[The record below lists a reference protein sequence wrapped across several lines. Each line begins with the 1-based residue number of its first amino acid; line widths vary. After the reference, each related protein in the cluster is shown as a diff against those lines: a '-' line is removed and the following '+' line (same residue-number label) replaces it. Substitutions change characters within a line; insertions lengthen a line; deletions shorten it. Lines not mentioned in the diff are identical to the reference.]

1 MGTASYTTRRS
12 SIFGPCLARP
22 ARWPRRPQKDFA
34 TSGRPLPNLSLAVN
48 YYFSHRYNPTGYHI
62 FNAWVHIA
70 NAFLL
75 WAIVRRTLRLD
86 FFAGRFE
93 NVAEPLA
100 IVVALL
106 WAVHPLQI
114 DAVQYIT
121 QRTELMMGF
130 CYLLVLLAS
139 LHYWIAATRVRCRRM
154 AHAGGADLRGWRGV
168 QGGDGLGAGHDSA
181 LRTHV
186 HRRIVPPVTP
196 SELAALRR
204 TNVGLGHDSVLECR
218 RGAL

>member
-1 MGTASYTTRRS
+1 MGDRA
-12 SIFGPCLARP
+12 AHV
-22 ARWPRRPQKDFA
+22 W
-34 TSGRPLPNLSLAVN
+34 
-48 YYFSHRYNPTGYHI
+48 
-62 FNAWVHIA
+62 
-70 NAFLL
+70 
-75 WAIVRRTLRLD
+75 LD

-139 LHYWIAATRVRCRRM
+139 LHYWSTATRAAAPPDGSRWRRQTCV
-154 AHAGGADLRGWRGV
+154 AGAACKEV
-168 QGGDGLGAGHDSA
+168 MVSA
-181 LRTHV
+181 R
-186 HRRIVPPVTP
+186 P
-196 SELAALRR
+196 
-204 TNVGLGHDSVLECR
+204 
-218 RGAL
+218 